1 MKKSIVL
8 FGIFTIILS
17 SFVFS
22 QSIAYLSSKE
32 GNIYESYF
40 LEYNE
45 LMGEYYNAILTI
57 SLQNQTY
64 DTYFNKPADLL
75 LITDVLMEYKAMEK
89 FLNDNSITLDAT
101 GMNQRTQEIFDS
113 YMGNE
118 TTKQMFLQF
127 FESEDIFKGFVKSL
141 VYRDEIY
148 NKIIQY
154 FSDFSNED
162 LSNFVSENFDALKSQ
177 FESVKINIIVLNDE
191 SNAKILKEQ
200 LINNEIS
207 FTDAVSKNSIDGGS
221 LGWVKRGDVSNEVFE
236 ASISANI
243 GDIIGPIRTFSNY
256 QIVEVEEKK
265 VYQTVEEL
273 LSEPEI
279 NSQIKNIYLDYLL
292 TNWYNEYLLNFDFVV
307 SYKPLM
313 FEYEVYKA
321 RSIEDLLEIE
331 KNYRPIILSE
341 NTETIPEEWYISYIY
356 LAENLYYVKDNERFD
371 LENYLNIVDN
381 YPELIEY
388 NEDELQTELE
398 YYLQIKYSAESTDLR
413 NQAAE
418 KQYAIQEFIQ
428 IQYKYG
434 RMTISEAT
442 SKYEELNKD
451 IENMNLALEKALKDL
466 IDLNPNS
473 INIIG
478 KLYQL
483 KPNDPNIAFDYYKT
497 LYSSYIDYYNATGD
511 LKSIK
516 DGLNTLRSIMNSLPD
531 QELESNRA
539 TKKYEIINQIDE
551 LIKM

>member
-1 MKKSIVL
+1 MKKNLVL
-8 FGIFTIILS
+8 LTVLTFTLAVLT
-17 SFVFS
+17 FPQTV
-22 QSIAYLSSKE
+22 AYLSSKDGE
-32 GNIYESYF
+32 IFESYF

-45 LMGEYYNAILTI
+45 LMGEYYNAILNI
-57 SLQNQTY
+57 SLQNQEY
-64 DTYFNKPADLL
+64 DAYFNKPADLL
-75 LITDVLMEYKAMEK
+75 MITDALMEYKAMEK

-101 GMNQRTQEIFDS
+101 EMNQKTQEIFDS

-162 LSNFVSENFDALKSQ
+162 LLNFVSENFDALKSQ
-177 FESVKINIIVLNDE
+177 FESVKINTIVLNDE
-191 SNAKILKEQ
+191 SNAQILKKQ
-200 LINNEIS
+200 LINDEIS
-207 FTDAVSKNSIDGGS
+207 FTDAASKNSIDIQSASNGGS

-236 ASISANI
+236 ASISANT
-243 GDIIGPIRTFSNY
+243 GDIIGPIRTSSNY

-265 VYQTVEEL
+265 IYQTVEEL
-273 LSEPEI
+273 LSETET

-321 RSIEDLLEIE
+321 QSIEDLLEIE

-341 NTETIPEEWYISYIY
+341 NIENIPEEWYISYIY

-381 YPELIEY
+381 YPE
-388 NEDELQTELE
+388 
-398 YYLQIKYSAESTDLR
+398 
-413 NQAAE
+413 
-418 KQYAIQEFIQ
+418 FIQ
-428 IQYKYG
+428 IQDSYG
-434 RMTISEAT
+434 RMTLSEAT

-451 IENMNLALEKALKDL
+451 IENMNLALEKALQDL

-483 KPNDPNIAFDYYKT
+483 KPSDSNIAFDYYET

-511 LKSIK
+511 LESIK
-516 DGLNTLRSIMNSLPD
+516 DGLNTLRNIMNSIPD
-531 QELESNRA
+531 QELESNRT